1 VGYVA
6 QRRELAGRSG
16 QAGFSLLEMM
26 VSIAILLVVAGAI
39 ISGLVQMTK
48 VEGTLTSRTQMQ
60 SSVRNATE
68 ILEQEVGQAG
78 RVGVPQ
84 SLTLKGTVVGGGGAP
99 VAATVAVSSATSL
112 FVGEKVVVDTDANS
126 EVVALTGVNPA
137 ANTITAAFSQGHATN
152 APVLV
157 QGSFPS
163 GIVPPSFANGSTAT
177 KLKLYGDINGDG
189 NLEYV
194 EYTCDTAAGNFYR
207 NTMPLTVGAKPA
219 LSPSMILISNIR
231 ANPGGTDCF
240 TYQEKPVLNSPTNA
254 VINVGITLT
263 VQTQYRDPQTGQYQ
277 TESKALLNVAPR
289 NVFYAWQMGNA
300 GNTDRL
306 QPMPPGVPALLQ

>member
-6 QRRELAGRSG
+6 QRRELGKPG

-84 SLTLKGTVVGGGGAP
+84 SVTLTGTVVGAP
-99 VAATVAVSSATSL
+99 VTATVGVSSTTSL

-126 EVVALTGVNPA
+126 EVVALTGVNPG
-137 ANTITAAFSQGHATN
+137 ANTITATFSQGHAAN

-163 GIVPPSFANGSTAT
+163 GIIPPSFFNGSTAT
-177 KLKLYGDINGDG
+177 TLKLYGDINGDG

-207 NTMPLTVGAKPA
+207 NTMPLTVGVKPPID
-219 LSPSMILISNIR
+219 PSMILINNIQ
-231 ANPGGTDCF
+231 ANPGGTPCF
-240 TYQEKPVLNSPTNA
+240 TYQEKA
-254 VINVGITLT
+254 VINSPINAVVNIGITLT
-263 VQTQYRDPQTGQYQ
+263 VQTQYRDPQTGRYQ

-306 QPMPPGVPALLQ
+306 QPMPPSVQALLQ